1 MCKIWKSIAKD
12 LAGLERGK
20 SFWADPI
27 EVAVAVA
34 VPHQRNLIHETSNG
48 WKSEW
53 YQNFDVKCC
62 NMLQLNQTS
71 FIHTSQRL
79 WGECCLLTQSL
90 GQSFE
95 ACSVGWTFP
104 GAAFWAFWEG
114 GCGCGC
120 LNMRLRWRAKYPVL
134 DAHLDQSSSDHS
146 PLLRL
151 QDMSC
156 KLG

>member
-1 MCKIWKSIAKD
+1 MYKIWKSIAKD
-12 LAGLERGK
+12 LAGLERSK

-27 EVAVAVA
+27 EVAAAVAVA

-62 NMLQLNQTS
+62 NSIKQVSYTQVRGS
-71 FIHTSQRL
+71 EVSAVF
-79 WGECCLLTQSL
+79 LTQSL
-90 GQSFE
+90 AQSFE
-95 ACSVGWTFP
+95 ACSVGWTFS

-134 DAHLDQSSSDHS
+134 AAHLDQSSSDHS
-146 PLLRL
+146 PFLRL